1 MNVFT
6 VSFFGHREVEEPA
19 EVETRLEKL
28 LYDIVTQKEYVEFLI
43 GRDGGF
49 DMLASS
55 VIRRTI
61 KKYGYG
67 NTSFVLVLPY
77 MKAEFRDNEQKFL
90 EYYDEVEI
98 CAESSTSHYKAAIQ
112 VRNKS
117 MVDRSDLVVCC
128 IQHKGGGAYQTVQY
142 AKKQNHRIVNVA
154 LEEVA
159 Q

>member
-28 LYDIVTQKEYVEFLI
+28 LHDIVTQKEYVEFLI

-49 DMLASS
+49 DLLASS

-61 KKYGYG
+61 KKCSYG
-67 NTSFVLVLPY
+67 NTSFILVLPY

-98 CAESSTSHYKAAIQ
+98 CAESLTAHYKAAI
-112 VRNKS
+112 
-117 MVDRSDLVVCC
+117 
-128 IQHKGGGAYQTVQY
+128 
-142 AKKQNHRIVNVA
+142 
-154 LEEVA
+154 
-159 Q
+159 

>member
-1 MNVFT
+1 MNVYT
-6 VSFFGHREVEEPA
+6 VSFFGHREVERPSEI
-19 EVETRLEKL
+19 ETRLERL
-28 LYDIVTQKEYVEFLI
+28 LQDLVTKKEYVEFLI

-55 VIRRTI
+55 VIRRII
-61 KKYGYG
+61 KKCGCG

-98 CAESSTSHYKAAIQ
+98 CADSSTAHYKAAIQ

-142 AKKQNHRIVNVA
+142 AKNQNHRIVNVA
-154 LEEVA
+154 LEEVV